1 MRVRIFSLKFG
12 KCNFSKPCACT
23 LNSYGFEVYY
33 FLDDTS
39 EEVMIL
45 LLKYS
50 IRTIQKYLILKSKSV
65 LKKMITSMQW
75 NATNQRHVEML
86 CHSMQIQRS
95 NSSN

>member
-1 MRVRIFSLKFG
+1 MRTTMSCRSDYSNFRVSES
-12 KCNFSKPCACT
+12 NFSKPCACT

-65 LKKMITSMQW
+65 LKKMITSMQ
-75 NATNQRHVEML
+75 
-86 CHSMQIQRS
+86 
-95 NSSN
+95 